1 MNDDAPTTEPP
12 TGSAEVPP
20 NAFER
25 LHPLLQHHI
34 VNGLGWRDLR
44 PFQHAVI
51 PPLLDGQHA
60 IVLAPTAGGKTE
72 AATFPAISRML
83 DENWTGLSVI
93 YVCPVKAL
101 INNLAPRLEK
111 YLGLVGRRVGVWHG
125 DITATVKGK
134 LRADP
139 PDLMLITPESLEV
152 LLVSSKAE
160 PARFFANARMV
171 IVDEVHALA
180 GDDRGWHLLS
190 VLNRI
195 DRYAPAP
202 MQRVGLSATVGN
214 PDELMTWLLPP
225 KPGPAGVL
233 GEATASGTS
242 DVQLD
247 YVGHLDNAATVIAR
261 LHTQEKRLVFVDS
274 RARAERLTVD
284 LRRKGVKVWLTH
296 SSLSLD
302 QRKEAERAFME
313 AEHGVIVATSVLELG
328 VDVGDLDRVIQIDS
342 PASVA
347 SFLQRMGRTGRRAPF
362 TRNCLFLATSR
373 AALLQAAGLLRLWD
387 SGFVEPVEFRPMP
400 YHVLA
405 QQLMALMLERR
416 GLPIVDAQP
425 LLRNAGTV
433 FSDLA
438 PEAVEQ
444 LIRHGLDHDLFS
456 QDGGRLWFGLTGE
469 QEVGRRYFTD
479 LLSLVAAEST
489 FSVMHGREQLGT
501 VPVEALALREE
512 GPPLLLL
519 AGRNWLIREVDW
531 KRHLIWVEPAKSAGK
546 VRWAGEMRALAFELV
561 QQMKAVL
568 SSTTQDRWWSDRAQ
582 TAMAELREEAQ
593 FITPGTVSVT
603 HKDNGDVTVWTFAGL
618 RANLGLAL
626 RLTDLTARA
635 PQVMNTHFTLAGGD
649 EQGLEGLRAALTD
662 PTPAPLPEVLP
673 PSYVKFQKFL
683 TPEMVEATY
692 RSRAIAAVPVTITKS
707 TWAVHDVSFT
717 LRV

>member
-1 MNDDAPTTEPP
+1 MNDDTPNLDPAPEP
-12 TGSAEVPP
+12 A

-44 PFQHAVI
+44 PFQHVVI

-72 AATFPAISRML
+72 AACFPAISRML
-83 DENWTGLSVI
+83 DENWTGLSVL

-160 PARFFANARMV
+160 PVRFFAHARMV

-195 DRYAPAP
+195 DRYAPQP

-225 KPGPAGVL
+225 KPGSAGVL
-233 GEATASGTS
+233 GEATPSGTT
-242 DVQLD
+242 DVHLD

-284 LRRKGVKVWLTH
+284 LRRKGVKVWITH

-362 TRNCLFLATSR
+362 MRNCLFLTTSR
-373 AALLQAAGLLRLWD
+373 EALLQAAGLLRLWD

-425 LLRNAGTV
+425 MLRSAGVV
-433 FSDLA
+433 FNDLG
-438 PEAVEQ
+438 PKAVED
-444 LIRHGLDHDLFS
+444 LIRHGLEHDLFS
-456 QDGGRLWFGLTGE
+456 QDGGRLWFGPTGE
-469 QEVGRRYFTD
+469 KEVGRRYFTD
-479 LLSLVAAEST
+479 LLSLVAADPT

-501 VPVEALALREE
+501 VPVEALALNEE

-531 KRHLIWVEPAKSAGK
+531 KRHIIWVEPAKSAGK
-546 VRWAGEMRALAFELV
+546 VRWVGEMRSLSFELV
-561 QQMKAVL
+561 QQMQAVL
-568 SSTTQDRWWSDRAQ
+568 VSRKEDRWWSDRAKA
-582 TAMAELREEAQ
+582 AMEELRDEAQ

-603 HKDNGDVTVWTFAGL
+603 RKDNGDVTVWTFAGL
-618 RANLGLAL
+618 RANLGMAL

-635 PQVMNTHFTLAGGD
+635 PQVMNTHFTLSASD
-649 EQGLEGLRAALTD
+649 DQDLEAMQAAMTD
-662 PTPAPLPEVLP
+662 PSPAPLPTVLP
-673 PSYVKFQKFL
+673 PTYVKFQKFL
-683 TPEMVEATY
+683 TDDMVAATY
-692 RSRAIAAVPVTITKS
+692 RARAIGVMPDAVAASAWSVVD
-707 TWAVHDVSFT
+707 AAFT